1 MQCTPYKL
9 HSRVTL
15 SSLAITAIISAAEQ
29 DRLGLKPIP
38 TTYQSRP
45 TLNAARISQNKEN
58 VLNRHPAKW
67 FLMSPGTVLC
77 TTRGAHTLAGQA

>member
-1 MQCTPYKL
+1 MQCTPYEL

-15 SSLAITAIISAAEQ
+15 SSLAITATISAAEL
-29 DRLGLKPIP
+29 DCLGLKPIP
-38 TTYQSRP
+38 TTQSRP

-58 VLNRHPAKW
+58 ILNRHPAKW

-77 TTRGAHTLAGQA
+77 TARGAHTPAGQA